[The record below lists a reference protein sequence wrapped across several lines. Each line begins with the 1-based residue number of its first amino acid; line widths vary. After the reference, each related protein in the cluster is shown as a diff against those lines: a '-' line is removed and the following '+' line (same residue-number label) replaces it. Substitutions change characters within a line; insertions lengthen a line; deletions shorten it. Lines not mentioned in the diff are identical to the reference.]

1 VRAAVGRVAA
11 REAAVRA
18 VVTVVEAMVVARGA
32 VKVVVGM
39 EEGGGGDGG

>member
-1 VRAAVGRVAA
+1 MVELQRYSRRAHDICLLFAGRV
-11 REAAVRA
+11 
-18 VVTVVEAMVVARGA
+18 VVARGA